1 MKIKSASIPSDVYQK
16 IVLLPCEIASS
27 DFAYLFSPGDP
38 VQLSYSNA
46 VYVSNVM
53 TKAIKNFSG
62 IIDGANK
69 PQYDPEIAEEHLL
82 PAFVFFF
89 DKGVEIVYNLRTD
102 NEKGIQFR
110 IQDLYSGWG
119 GNQVPEYLQIKV
131 TPVIPILAEI
141 FKKVMIYL
149 VENSYFNQYPFVDL
163 TELILT
169 GGMKLGAEFCQ
180 RLDLND
186 HSELEKFM
194 AD

>member
-1 MKIKSASIPSDVYQK
+1 MTIKSASIPSDVYQK

-27 DFAYLFSPGDP
+27 DFAQLFFPGDP
-38 VQLSYSNA
+38 VQISTTDASYISH
-46 VYVSNVM
+46 VM

-82 PAFVFFF
+82 PAFVYFF

-102 NEKGIQFR
+102 NEKGIQFS

-119 GNQVPEYLQIKV
+119 GEQIPEHLQLKV
-131 TPVIPILAEI
+131 THVIPCLAEI
-141 FKKVMIYL
+141 FKKTIDYL
-149 VENSYFNQYPFVDL
+149 IEKNYFDQYPFVDL

-169 GGMKLGAEFCQ
+169 GGMKLGAEICQ

-186 HSELEKFM
+186 HSELEKLLEE
-194 AD
+194 

>member
-1 MKIKSASIPSDVYQK
+1 MTNKSASIPSDVFQK
-16 IVLLPCEIASS
+16 IVLLPYEIASS

-38 VQLSYSNA
+38 SQLSYSDA

-53 TKAIKNFSG
+53 TKAIKNFSV

-69 PQYDPEIAEEHLL
+69 PQYDPEIAKEHLIR
-82 PAFVFFF
+82 AFVYFF

-110 IQDLYSGWG
+110 IQDLYSGRG
-119 GNQVPEYLQIKV
+119 GNQVPEYLQLKV
-131 TPVIPILAEI
+131 TPVIPYLAEI
-141 FKKVMIYL
+141 FKKTIDYL
-149 VENSYFNQYPFVDL
+149 IEKNYFDRYPFVEL

-169 GGMKLGAEFCQ
+169 GGMKLGVEFCQ

-186 HSELEKFM
+186 QSELEKFM